1 MKNSKLLLSII
12 ALLVLGLGW
21 YLLTED
27 AAQNNQ
33 QSTSTIYSDS
43 IPAPERPTFTAQD
56 DTSEKDTA
64 EEKKTPSVGEE
75 LAPGT
80 ALVKAVIASAD
91 LDSKTNRELIV
102 KTEEVLGYGS
112 STPPIAGKEELT
124 ITVERFLKNNPDRKV
139 LMQKGD
145 TITMVISSERGMNFG
160 DSQDKKSWTL
170 VDLKSK

>member
-1 MKNSKLLLSII
+1 
-12 ALLVLGLGW
+12 
-21 YLLTED
+21 
-27 AAQNNQ
+27 
-33 QSTSTIYSDS
+33 
-43 IPAPERPTFTAQD
+43 
-56 DTSEKDTA
+56 
-64 EEKKTPSVGEE
+64 
-75 LAPGT
+75 
-80 ALVKAVIASAD
+80 LVKAVIASAD

-112 STPPIAGKEELT
+112 STPPIAGKEELR